1 MGARLREFDWQSTPL
16 GPIAGWSPALR
27 ITVEQMMASAFPTCL
42 FWGPDFIAVYNDGY
56 KPMLG
61 RKPEALGQPLRV
73 TWAEAWDG
81 LRPIAEKA
89 LAGQATFIEDHHLL
103 LNRHGSLEDAW
114 FTFSYSPVFDEHGHV
129 VGMIDTVMET
139 TAKVLAQRESTRQH
153 QRQRA
158 TLEQMPGFV
167 ALLSGPEHRYEFV
180 NDAYRDVAGHRD
192 FIGRTVR
199 EALPE
204 LTEQGYFELLDRV
217 YATGLPMNAA
227 ALPIRL
233 DREDG
238 ERFID
243 LLFAPTRDAQGAI
256 QGIFVG
262 GYDVTERL
270 RAENALRDA
279 QERLHTMTQEALAER
294 TAERDTL
301 ARIVETTDAQIQVVD
316 ADYRFLAINS
326 SCARAYARIFG
337 VSPAVGD
344 SLLDLL
350 ARLPEAERD
359 AALALWRRALAGESF
374 KLVHDWGEGALRTAF
389 EMNFEVLRAADG
401 TQTGAFL
408 TGNDISD
415 RVRSEA
421 ALAATLEALR
431 HAQKMEA
438 VGQLTGGIAHDFN
451 NLLMAIGG
459 SLQTLQVHLDRGVPP
474 GALRRYVEMGESAV
488 QRAASLTHRLLAF
501 SRRQTLDP
509 RPTDVNALVHGMHE
523 LILRSVGPDV
533 QLCIDAAPGAWPT
546 RIDAPQLE
554 NALLN
559 LCINA
564 RDAMTPGGGRLSIAT
579 ASIEVRLHEAQR
591 LALPEGDYVR
601 LSVADTGS
609 GIAPDDMSRI
619 FEPFYTTK
627 PQGQGT
633 GLGLSMVYG
642 FVQQSG
648 GQVDVLSAPGEGTT
662 MHLYLPRHHGAA
674 VAGASLPPLPLPSG
688 GGQTVLLID
697 DEEMLRVMLAD
708 VLEEAGYRVLTARDG
723 TEGLQRL
730 QDERQRVGLLIT
742 DVGLPGGMN
751 GRQVADAARRHLPG
765 LPVLFITGYAEN
777 AAVGNGLMEPGMEVM
792 TKPFPV
798 AALAARVQGMLTAG

>member
-1 MGARLREFDWQSTPL
+1 
-16 GPIAGWSPALR
+16 
-27 ITVEQMMASAFPTCL
+27 
-42 FWGPDFIAVYNDGY
+42 
-56 KPMLG
+56 
-61 RKPEALGQPLRV
+61 
-73 TWAEAWDG
+73 
-81 LRPIAEKA
+81 
-89 LAGQATFIEDHHLL
+89 
-103 LNRHGSLEDAW
+103 
-114 FTFSYSPVFDEHGHV
+114 
-129 VGMIDTVMET
+129 
-139 TAKVLAQRESTRQH
+139 
-153 QRQRA
+153 
-158 TLEQMPGFV
+158 
-167 ALLSGPEHRYEFV
+167 
-180 NDAYRDVAGHRD
+180 
-192 FIGRTVR
+192 
-199 EALPE
+199 
-204 LTEQGYFELLDRV
+204 
-217 YATGLPMNAA
+217 
-227 ALPIRL
+227 
-233 DREDG
+233 
-238 ERFID
+238 
-243 LLFAPTRDAQGAI
+243 
-256 QGIFVG
+256 
-262 GYDVTERL
+262 
-270 RAENALRDA
+270 
-279 QERLHTMTQEALAER
+279 LHAMTQAALAER

-301 ARIVETTDAQIQVVD
+301 ARIVETTDAEIQVVD

-337 VSPAVGD
+337 VSPVVGD
-344 SLLDLL
+344 SLLDVL
-350 ARLPEAERD
+350 ARLPDAQRD

-374 KLVHDWGEGALRTAF
+374 KLVHDWGEGAMRTAF
-389 EMNFEVLRAADG
+389 EMSFEVLRAPDG

-408 TGNDISD
+408 TGNDISE
-415 RVRSEA
+415 RVRGEA

-459 SLQTLQVHLDRGVPP
+459 SLQTLQVHLDRGAPP
-474 GALRRYVEMGESAV
+474 GDLRRYVEMGESAV

-509 RPTDVNALVHGMHE
+509 RPTDVNALVHGMTE

-533 QLCIDAAPGAWPT
+533 QLRIDAAPDAWPT

-564 RDAMTPGGGRLSIAT
+564 RDAMAPGGGTLCITT
-579 ASIEVRLHEAQR
+579 ASVEVRADEAQR
-591 LALPEGDYVR
+591 LTLPAGDYVR
-601 LSVADTGS
+601 LSVADTGR

-648 GQVDVLSAPGEGTT
+648 GQVDVLSAPGAGTT

-674 VAGASLPPLPLPSG
+674 VADVSASAPQPLPSG

-723 TEGLQRL
+723 AEGLQRL
-730 QDERQRVGLLIT
+730 KDERQRVDLLIT

-751 GRQVADAARRHLPG
+751 GRQVADAARRHTPG

-777 AAVGNGLMEPGMEVM
+777 AAVGNGLMEPGMAVM

-798 AALAARVQGMLTAG
+798 AALAVRVKGMLASV